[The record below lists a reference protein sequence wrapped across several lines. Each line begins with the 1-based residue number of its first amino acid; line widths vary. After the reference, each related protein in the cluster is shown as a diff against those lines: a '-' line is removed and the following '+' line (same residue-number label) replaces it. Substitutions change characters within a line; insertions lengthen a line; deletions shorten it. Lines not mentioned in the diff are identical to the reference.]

1 VLPGGHRPL
10 RKLSVV
16 SPLWA
21 LPLIVLATGVAAVA
35 LVARHV
41 VAAAAALRVDVVD
54 LRRLAGEI
62 DAVRADARGLRPSLV
77 DPRRAHAAP
86 VPSRSA
92 ARDLGSRIDR

>member
-1 VLPGGHRPL
+1 MLPGGHRSL
-10 RKLSVV
+10 RKLPVV

-21 LPLIVLATGVAAVA
+21 LPLIVLATGVTAVA

-62 DAVRADARGLRPSLV
+62 DAVRDARGLRPSLV
-77 DPRRAHAAP
+77 DPRRAHAAS
-86 VPSRSA
+86 VPSGAA
-92 ARDLGSRIDR
+92 ARDLASQIDR